1 MFTDRTHYALRI
13 LLEMTER
20 KIEGFETT
28 SRLAEYTSL
37 PAPYVRKVISELVDL
52 GYLESRKGPGGGI
65 GFRTSP
71 GEIQL
76 KDLFEDL
83 GELRHEDPTVTTCCP
98 TRDGLECFAEYFI
111 ARFRD
116 EVVAD
121 MSLEDLASVLGSPDP
136 ASS

>member
-1 MFTDRTHYALRI
+1 MFTDRTNYALRI

-20 KIEGFETT
+20 NIGGFETT

-71 GEIQL
+71 EDIPLGS
-76 KDLFEDL
+76 LFEDL
-83 GELRHEDPTVTTCCP
+83 GELRHDNPATTTCCP
-98 TRDGLECFAEYFI
+98 SREGLACFAEYFI
-111 ARFRD
+111 TRFRG

-121 MSLEDLASVLGSPDP
+121 MSLEDLNAVLNSPGP
-136 ASS
+136 TSS